1 MIEEAGVD
9 LIQPEFDTAWMIC
22 SGNDPVELLEKY
34 QGHVDILHFKDY
46 HPIPYSSDYILV
58 QHNEVCD
65 HHFGCAVGDNGVQD
79 VGQIVDAADQ
89 CGVKWVLTELWNE
102 PNSMENAKISA
113 DNILK
118 YL

>member
-1 MIEEAGVD
+1 M
-9 LIQPEFDTAWMIC
+9 
-22 SGNDPVELLEKY
+22 
-34 QGHVDILHFKDY
+34 
-46 HPIPYSSDYILV
+46 